1 MNVIPKLAELLEHPE
16 RVSDVPLE
24 AIPALCGKLK
34 ELDVALELR
43 VALAGNHGQ
52 AGTSRDGDR
61 LLDVKEA
68 AAKLGL
74 SKDYLYRNGSK
85 LPFVVLIGRQ
95 VRYSQ
100 AGIDKFIKQRMGR

>member
-34 ELDVALELR
+34 ELDVALELH

-61 LLDVKEA
+61 LLDVKAVDVPDFGPVTEA
-68 AAKLGL
+68 FGVVGL
-74 SKDYLYRNGSK
+74 DSSPGSAGFELRSQSGSLSNN
-85 LPFVVLIGRQ
+85 LPFVVNG
-95 VRYSQ
+95 
-100 AGIDKFIKQRMGR
+100 